1 MCGHNSAN
9 ETSFLFLTWF
19 YVNEP
24 QQADTDLKNT
34 ITLMGKIAVAKRGG
48 CEFYEKAERVA
59 RAGALGS
66 IIVNTTNT
74 MIIACAT
81 EGKSSDIP
89 VVMIIESLK
98 I

>member
-1 MCGHNSAN
+1 MWSQFGKRDKFPVLDVVLC
-9 ETSFLFLTWF
+9 
-19 YVNEP
+19 EP

-34 ITLMGKIAVAKRGG
+34 NNLMGKIAVAKRGG

-89 VVMIIESLK
+89 VVMIIKSLK